1 MCSCRTHVPLIT
13 LAFTS
18 VCPLPTVS
26 TVCKALPVASKTV
39 RDPIHGMIFLDEKE
53 WAAVNSRVFQRLREI
68 HQLAMTYLV
77 YPGTTHT
84 RFEHSIGVC
93 HIAGRLAR
101 KVGVTKEAAP
111 AEYAQ
116 VRQAALLH
124 DIGHGPFSHV
134 SEGVIDEVSGVK
146 GCHEAISAFLIR
158 NDAELVAVLGQEACD
173 AAARLVEK
181 IGPRTFLGDIVS
193 GPTDA
198 DKLDYLLRDSRYAG
212 VEYGH
217 YDLDRLVDTAT
228 VIDKDQPESFL
239 GFERDGV
246 WAVEAL
252 LLARHHMHRQVYGH
266 KTRVATDIMVTRALK
281 YGIEEGALPA
291 AAYKVDVEDGKP
303 KVTPEFARVYLKE
316 TDASVMERLLA
327 QDPERI
333 SYKLAD
339 RLRSR
344 DLLRRTATVA
354 LHRER
359 QEFGKQQY
367 GRILDRDRFE
377 PRRAELESE
386 IAAALGCEPQLI
398 ALYVDSQTNP
408 TYRGP
413 GAQINSGDIML
424 AYHDAQPDSFERE
437 SEIFAEESRE
447 GHSFAHLYT
456 PLFASTAQQDKA
468 KELLWEALKKV

>member
-1 MCSCRTHVPLIT
+1 MFDMLTMSRSPRRLSSAVTWLCE
-13 LAFTS
+13 A
-18 VCPLPTVS
+18 
-26 TVCKALPVASKTV
+26 APVASKTV
-39 RDPIHGMIFLDEKE
+39 RDPIHGMVFLDEKE

-93 HIAGRLAR
+93 HVAGRLAR
-101 KVGVTKEAAP
+101 KVGVTREEAP
-111 AEYAQ
+111 VEYAQ
-116 VRQAALLH
+116 VRHAALLH

-134 SEGVIDEVSGVK
+134 SEGVIDELSGVK

-158 NDAELVAVLGQEACD
+158 NDAELVAALGQDECD
-173 AAARLVEK
+173 AAAALVEK
-181 IGPRTFLGDIVS
+181 VGPRTFLGDIVS

-217 YDLDRLVDTAT
+217 YDLDRIVDTAT
-228 VIDKDQPESFL
+228 IIDKGQPESFL

-266 KTRVATDIMVTRALK
+266 KTRIATDIMVTRSLK
-281 YGIEEGALPA
+281 FGIEEGTLPA
-291 AAYKVDVEDGKP
+291 AAYRVGVQDGKP
-303 KVTPEFARVYLKE
+303 NVTPEFVDAYLKE
-316 TDASVMERLLA
+316 TDASVTERLLA
-327 QDPERI
+327 QDPTRA

-339 RLRSR
+339 RLRVR
-344 DLLRRTATVA
+344 DLLRRSATVA

-377 PRRAELESE
+377 PRRAELENE
-386 IAAALGCEPQLI
+386 IATALGCEPYLV

-456 PLFASTAQQDKA
+456 PQLKEKTEQEKA

>member
-1 MCSCRTHVPLIT
+1 MFVYNATTQIPMRRRSRR
-13 LAFTS
+13 
-18 VCPLPTVS
+18 
-26 TVCKALPVASKTV
+26 ALPSVNFVCNARAVASKTV
-39 RDPIHGMIFLDEKE
+39 RDPIHGMIFLDSKE

-101 KVGVTKEAAP
+101 QLEATDD
-111 AEYAQ
+111 EYKQ
-116 VRQAALLH
+116 VRHAALLH
-124 DIGHGPFSHV
+124 DLGHGPFSHV
-134 SEGVIDEVSGVK
+134 SEGLIDDRSGVK
-146 GCHEAISAFLIR
+146 GCHEAISAYLIR
-158 NDAELVAVLGQEACD
+158 NDAELRDALTAEACER
-173 AAARLVEK
+173 AAELVEK
-181 IGPRTFLGDIVS
+181 AGQRTFLRDIVS

-198 DKLDYLLRDSRYAG
+198 DKLDYLLRDSRFAG
-212 VEYGH
+212 VENGH
-217 YDLDRLVDTAT
+217 YDLDRIVDTAT
-228 VIDKDQPESFL
+228 VIDREQPESFL
-239 GFERDGV
+239 GFEQDGV

-266 KTRVATDIMVTRALK
+266 KTRIATDIMVTRALK
-281 YGIEEGALPA
+281 CGIAEGTLDE
-291 AAYKVDVEDGKP
+291 AAYTLEVVDDKP
-303 KVTPEFARVYLKE
+303 KVTDAFIKKYLPE

-327 QDPERI
+327 QDPEHT
-333 SYKLAD
+333 SFKLAD

-344 DLLRRTATVA
+344 NLLRRSASLA

-367 GRILDRDRFE
+367 GKILDKDRFE
-377 PRRAELESE
+377 PGCAELEAE
-386 IAAALGCEPQLI
+386 IAEALGVEPYLV

-424 AYHDAQPDSFERE
+424 AYREGPPDTFERE
-437 SEIFAEESRE
+437 SEIFDEEARE

-456 PLFASTAQQDKA
+456 PVLKDDQQEKA
-468 KELLWEALKKV
+468 KELLWQALKKL